1 MKNGNHFI
9 LRSTISL
16 DKVHTESQK
25 VKQVLEGSRKE
36 ILRISQ
42 SGYSQLSSFR

>member
-9 LRSTISL
+9 LRSTIFFL

-25 VKQVLEGSRKE
+25 VKQVLEGSKE
-36 ILRISQ
+36 RNLTR
-42 SGYSQLSSFR
+42 